1 MGKMIKGFHDPL
13 AVMLTGV
20 RCHTAFTLNQRHFRE
35 MTARTSSVV
44 HLAWRARRGHTAG
57 KGSG

>member
-1 MGKMIKGFHDPL
+1 MIKGFHDPL